1 MSSLWGLAWRSAWS
15 RRAGLSWVALSIAL
29 STFLMLSLD
38 RLRQDV
44 RLHFAQSVSGTDLIV
59 GARTSAT
66 SLLLYSVFRIGN
78 ATQNIRW
85 SSVQALASDPAVAW
99 TIPLSLGDSYR
110 GFPVVATTGAYFE
123 HFRYGERQALQVSQ
137 GRAFGDVFEAVVGAE
152 AAKQLGLQ
160 LNQKIALSHG
170 TGAFEAVDHADK
182 PFTIVGILERTGT
195 PVDRSVHIGL
205 DGMQA
210 IHIDWLGGMPSRD
223 PISASQVR
231 QMDLTPS
238 SVTAVLVGLKSRAA
252 VFSMQRSVAQFPAEP
267 LMAVLPGVVLDELWS
282 TLAIGEQVI
291 EAMVLLVAAVSVLS
305 LIAVISTGLEQ
316 RRRELAVLRSLG
328 AGPSRVLAL
337 LIIEGT
343 LVTSAAAAVGALASA
358 LAVAVLGGTLAAHW
372 GIAPRLG
379 VPEAS
384 QWLILAATVTAGAL
398 ASVLPAWRAY
408 RMSITDGL
416 QPRG

>member
-1 MSSLWGLAWRSAWS
+1 MSGLWGLAWRSAWS

-78 ATQNIRW
+78 ATQGMRW
-85 SSVQALASDPAVAW
+85 SSAQALASDPAVAW

-123 HFRYGERQALQVSQ
+123 HFRYGEQRALQIGQ

-152 AAKQLGLQ
+152 VAKQLGLR

-170 TGAFEAVDHADK
+170 MGAFEAADHGDK
-182 PFTIVGILERTGT
+182 PFTIVGILERTAT

-210 IHIDWLGGMPSRD
+210 IHIDWLGGMPARD
-223 PISASQVR
+223 PISASQAR

-252 VFSMQRSVAQFPAEP
+252 VFSMQRSVAQFRAEP

-282 TLAIGEQVI
+282 TLAIGEQLI
-291 EAMVLLVAAVSVLS
+291 EAMVLLVAAVSVLC
-305 LIAVISTGLEQ
+305 LVAVISTGLEQ

-328 AGPSRVLAL
+328 AGPRRVLAL
-337 LIIEGT
+337 LILEGT
-343 LVTSAAAAVGALASA
+343 LVTTAAAAVGALAST
-358 LAVAVLGGTLAAHW
+358 LMVATLGNTLTAQF
-372 GIAPRLG
+372 GIALRLG
-379 VPEAS
+379 EPEGS
-384 QWLILAATVTAGAL
+384 QWLILAATVAAGAL
-398 ASVLPAWRAY
+398 ASILPAWRAY

>member
-1 MSSLWGLAWRSAWS
+1 
-15 RRAGLSWVALSIAL
+15 
-29 STFLMLSLD
+29 
-38 RLRQDV
+38 
-44 RLHFAQSVSGTDLIV
+44 
-59 GARTSAT
+59 
-66 SLLLYSVFRIGN
+66 
-78 ATQNIRW
+78 
-85 SSVQALASDPAVAW
+85 VAW

-123 HFRYGERQALQVSQ
+123 HFRYGERQALQMSQ

-152 AAKQLGLQ
+152 TAKQLGLQ

-305 LIAVISTGLEQ
+305 LIAVISTGVEQ

-384 QWLILAATVTAGAL
+384 QWLILAATVAAGAL

>member
-1 MSSLWGLAWRSAWS
+1 
-15 RRAGLSWVALSIAL
+15 
-29 STFLMLSLD
+29 
-38 RLRQDV
+38 
-44 RLHFAQSVSGTDLIV
+44 
-59 GARTSAT
+59 
-66 SLLLYSVFRIGN
+66 
-78 ATQNIRW
+78 
-85 SSVQALASDPAVAW
+85 
-99 TIPLSLGDSYR
+99 
-110 GFPVVATTGAYFE
+110 
-123 HFRYGERQALQVSQ
+123 
-137 GRAFGDVFEAVVGAE
+137 
-152 AAKQLGLQ
+152 
-160 LNQKIALSHG
+160 
-170 TGAFEAVDHADK
+170 
-182 PFTIVGILERTGT
+182 
-195 PVDRSVHIGL
+195 
-205 DGMQA
+205 MQA

-384 QWLILAATVTAGAL
+384 QWLILAATVAAGAL